1 MQSSTCFNHR
11 CEAIVIQMS
20 RCHTKSKKALS
31 ADAMKDSW
39 RSIFIL
45 SAAGDQQLAPVASL
59 TPPPPPV
66 SQLTVLDG
74 CWCRETVVGIQRSPA
89 AARADWIAAVTG
101 ATGASRCHC
110 QCVGCFPESQNRP
123 AQVWC
128 WCAKAWKHKGRSLT
142 CRCSLHLHY
151 CIGIRSRTERCTIEC
166 TPTYICCIYMQISL
180 LQNISI
186 HILEHIQRHTQDI
199 FSYYSIWF

>member
-1 MQSSTCFNHR
+1 MQRRIHGDRYSHCLLLEISSW
-11 CEAIVIQMS
+11 QQS
-20 RCHTKSKKALS
+20 PLS
-31 ADAMKDSW
+31 S
-39 RSIFIL
+39 S
-45 SAAGDQQLAPVASL
+45 
-59 TPPPPPV
+59 PPE

-74 CWCRETVVGIQRSPA
+74 CWCRETVVGIQRSPV

-128 WCAKAWKHKGRSLT
+128 WCAEAWKHA
-142 CRCSLHLHY
+142 CRCPLHLHD
-151 CIGIRSRTERCTIEC
+151 CIGIRTRTERCTIEC
-166 TPTYICCIYMQISL
+166 TPTCICCIYMQISL

-186 HILEHIQRHTQDI
+186 HILAHTQRHTRDI
-199 FSYYSIWF
+199 FSYYSFWF